1 MNMHEECLKRQN
13 EGYHTP
19 LPEVIERIE
28 RDSRKLKP
36 SYAVLDIQ
44 DTIFYLKYLESL
56 IQKAYEKAH
65 EREIKLFLYGDNG
78 DNKDENRKSR
88 VVYQKFTRYCKK

>member
-19 LPEVIERIE
+19 LPKVIKRIE
-28 RDSRKLKP
+28 RDRQKIKP

-44 DTIFYLKYLESL
+44 DALFYLKYLNSL
-56 IQKAYEKAH
+56 LQEAYERAH
-65 EREIKLFLYGDNG
+65 EKAMKSFLYGDE
-78 DNKDENRKSR
+78 DENAE
-88 VVYQKFTRYCKK
+88 

>member
-36 SYAVLDIQ
+36 SYAVLDIE
-44 DTIFYLKYLESL
+44 DAVFYLKQYFSILERVIENSHK
-56 IQKAYEKAH
+56 KA
-65 EREIKLFLYGDNG
+65 INNFING
-78 DNKDENRKSR
+78 DKR
-88 VVYQKFTRYCKK
+88 

>member
-19 LPEVIERIE
+19 LPELIARIE
-28 RDSRKLKP
+28 RDSNKLKP

-44 DTIFYLKYLESL
+44 DAIYYMKYLNSMLLE
-56 IQKAYEKAH
+56 AYEKAH
-65 EREIKLFLYGDNG
+65 EIVIKNFLYGDKN
-78 DNKDENRKSR
+78 ENA
-88 VVYQKFTRYCKK
+88 

>member
-19 LPEVIERIE
+19 LPELIERID
-28 RDSRKLKP
+28 RDRQKIKP

-44 DTIFYLKYLESL
+44 DVLFYLREYLMIIEKVIENSHK
-56 IQKAYEKAH
+56 KAMD
-65 EREIKLFLYGDNG
+65 IFING
-78 DNKDENRKSR
+78 EE
-88 VVYQKFTRYCKK
+88 

>member
-1 MNMHEECLKRQN
+1 MNMHEECLKRKN

-28 RDSRKLKP
+28 RDSQKIKP

-44 DTIFYLKYLESL
+44 DAVYYLRQYLSIMEMAIYNSHK
-56 IQKAYEKAH
+56 KAMDVF
-65 EREIKLFLYGDNG
+65 ING
-78 DNKDENRKSR
+78 E
-88 VVYQKFTRYCKK
+88 Q